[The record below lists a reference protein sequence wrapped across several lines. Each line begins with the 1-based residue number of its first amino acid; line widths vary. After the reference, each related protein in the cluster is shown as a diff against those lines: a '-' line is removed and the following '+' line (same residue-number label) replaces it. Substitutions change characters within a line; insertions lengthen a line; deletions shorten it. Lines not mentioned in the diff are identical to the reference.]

1 MRRDGKQSG
10 FDSGLRR
17 LFYRVSISRRQIEP
31 HPLKPSRPRIIL
43 AANASSYSNTGSFLD
58 SMAAALDRFVNP
70 AIRDR
75 GLRPECLQT
84 DRSILTRNNRLEI
97 AATSQRSWPPTPCH
111 PLPPLPPAPPPR
123 RGRYRTFNHLHHCR
137 PLLPRAE
144 CKRRIQALFDTVIAR
159 LLCRRRGGGGGG
171 GGGQQIDAT
180 L

>member
-97 AATSQRSWPPTPCH
+97 AATSQRSWPATPCH
-111 PLPPLPPAPPPR
+111 LCHPR
-123 RGRYRTFNHLHHCR
+123 RPRDVGGIA
-137 PLLPRAE
+137 LLTIYISAVLSCPVRNVRE
-144 CKRRIQALFDTVIAR
+144 ESKRCLIR
-159 LLCRRRGGGGGG
+159 
-171 GGGQQIDAT
+171 
-180 L
+180 